1 MRSIL
6 IILLMLAL
14 TGGCGDGDRKQLLE
28 KKEAERKARI
38 SPEEAA
44 CHERVTRKGLELAVE
59 NLKKPISF
67 SIENTLA
74 ERRINEAFC
83 LESVKCYGSSDE
95 KFNGIQLSICLNHR
109 EKS

>member
-6 IILLMLAL
+6 IVLLMLTL
-14 TGGCGDGDRKQLLE
+14 TGGCRDGDRKQLLE
-28 KKEAERKARI
+28 KKEAERKAKI

-44 CHERVTRKGLELAVE
+44 CHDRVTRKGVELSAE

-67 SIENTLA
+67 SIENTLT

-95 KFNGIQLSICLNHR
+95 KFNGIQFSICIKHR